1 MEQNSF
7 WQTERG
13 KAIVKLGLWLVFIL
27 ALIIFALVNKN
38 DNTIN
43 KENEGTEEKEVYEF
57 KKYDEM
63 IESLLDSNYE
73 FNYDIVINDTNYL
86 FNGTK
91 CNNEVLGYKESNMG
105 IIKYYI
111 SDNTYQVVLKEL
123 VPIEN
128 LYENIDI
135 NYLDL
140 NILFNNLNEYLY
152 NIEKNDNKRT
162 ITYKKDGYQV
172 EVITNLD
179 NITNINITVDN
190 NTYNL
195 SYNVIDACNIGVLS
209 E

>member
-1 MEQNSF
+1 MEKNSF

-13 KAIVKLGLWLVFIL
+13 KSLIKLGLWLIFIL
-27 ALIIFALVNKN
+27 AIIIFAYTNKN
-38 DNTIN
+38 DETVNNEN
-43 KENEGTEEKEVYEF
+43 KEIEEKETYEF

-63 IESLLDSNYE
+63 IDSLLNSNYE
-73 FNYDIVINDTNYL
+73 FNYDIVIDDNNYL

-105 IIKYYI
+105 IVKYYI
-111 SDNTYQVVLKEL
+111 SDNTYQVILKDL

-128 LYENIDI
+128 LYENIDT

-152 NIEKNDNKRT
+152 NIEKNEDTRV
-162 ITYKKDGYQV
+162 ITYKKEGYQV
-172 EVITNLD
+172 KVTTNLD
-179 NITNINITVDN
+179 NVTNINIVVDN

-195 SYNVIDACNIGVLS
+195 SYNVVNTCNIGVIS

>member
-1 MEQNSF
+1 MEKNSF

-13 KAIVKLGLWLVFIL
+13 KSLIKLGLWLIFIL
-27 ALIIFALVNKN
+27 AIIIFAYTNKN
-38 DNTIN
+38 DETVNNEN
-43 KENEGTEEKEVYEF
+43 KEIEEKETYEF

-63 IESLLDSNYE
+63 IDSLLNSNYE
-73 FNYDIVINDTNYL
+73 FNYDIVIDDNNYL

-105 IIKYYI
+105 IVKYYI
-111 SDNTYQVVLKEL
+111 SDNTYQVILKDL

-128 LYENIDI
+128 LYENIDT

-152 NIEKNDNKRT
+152 NIEKNEDTRV
-162 ITYKKDGYQV
+162 ITYKKEGYQV
-172 EVITNLD
+172 EVTTNLD
-179 NITNINITVDN
+179 NVTNINIVVDN

-195 SYNVIDACNIGVLS
+195 SYNVVDTCNIGVIS

>member
-13 KAIVKLGLWLVFIL
+13 KSLIKLGLWLIFIL
-27 ALIIFALVNKN
+27 AIIIFAYTNKN
-38 DNTIN
+38 DETVNNEN
-43 KENEGTEEKEVYEF
+43 KEIEEKETYEF

-63 IESLLDSNYE
+63 IDSLLNSNYE
-73 FNYDIVINDTNYL
+73 FNYDIVIDDNNYL

-105 IIKYYI
+105 IVKYYI
-111 SDNTYQVVLKEL
+111 SDNTYQVILKDL

-128 LYENIDI
+128 LYENIDT

-152 NIEKNDNKRT
+152 NIEKNEDTRV
-162 ITYKKDGYQV
+162 ITYKKEGYQV
-172 EVITNLD
+172 KVTTNLD
-179 NITNINITVDN
+179 NVTNINIVVDN

-195 SYNVIDACNIGVLS
+195 SYNVVDTCNIGVVS

>member
-43 KENEGTEEKEVYEF
+43 KENEETEEKEVYEF

-73 FNYDIVINDTNYL
+73 FNYDIVINDINYL

>member
-43 KENEGTEEKEVYEF
+43 KENEETEEKEVYEF

-179 NITNINITVDN
+179 NITNIKITVDN

>member
-13 KAIVKLGLWLVFIL
+13 KSLIKLGLWLIFIL
-27 ALIIFALVNKN
+27 AIIIFTYTNKN
-38 DNTIN
+38 DETVNNEN
-43 KENEGTEEKEVYEF
+43 KEIEEKETYEF

-63 IESLLDSNYE
+63 IDSLLNSNYE
-73 FNYDIVINDTNYL
+73 FNYDIVIDDNNYL

-105 IIKYYI
+105 IVKYYI
-111 SDNTYQVVLKEL
+111 SDNTYQVILKDL

-128 LYENIDI
+128 LYENIDT

-152 NIEKNDNKRT
+152 NIEKNEDTRV
-162 ITYKKDGYQV
+162 ITYKKEGYQV
-172 EVITNLD
+172 KVTTNLD
-179 NITNINITVDN
+179 NVTNINIVVDN

-195 SYNVIDACNIGVLS
+195 SYNVVDTCNIGVVS

>member
-13 KAIVKLGLWLVFIL
+13 KSLIKLGLWLIFIL
-27 ALIIFALVNKN
+27 AIIIFAYTNKN
-38 DNTIN
+38 DETVNNEN
-43 KENEGTEEKEVYEF
+43 KEIEEKETYEF

-63 IESLLDSNYE
+63 IDSLLKSNYE
-73 FNYDIVINDTNYL
+73 FNYDIVIDDNNYL

-105 IIKYYI
+105 IVKYYI
-111 SDNTYQVVLKEL
+111 SDNTYQVILKDL

-128 LYENIDI
+128 LYENIDT

-152 NIEKNDNKRT
+152 NIEKNEDTRV
-162 ITYKKDGYQV
+162 ITYKKEGYQV
-172 EVITNLD
+172 EVTTNLD
-179 NITNINITVDN
+179 NVTNINIVVDN

-195 SYNVIDACNIGVLS
+195 SYNVVDTCNIGVIS

>member
-43 KENEGTEEKEVYEF
+43 KENEETEEKEVYEF

-128 LYENIDI
+128 LYKNIDI

>member
-13 KAIVKLGLWLVFIL
+13 KSLIKLGLWMIFIL
-27 ALIIFALVNKN
+27 AIIIFAYTNKN
-38 DNTIN
+38 DETVNNEN
-43 KENEGTEEKEVYEF
+43 KEIEEKEIYEF

-63 IESLLDSNYE
+63 INSLLNSNYE
-73 FNYDIVINDTNYL
+73 FNYDIVISDTNYL

-91 CNNEVLGYKESNMG
+91 CNNEVLGYKESNVG

-111 SDNTYQVVLKEL
+111 SDNTYQVILKDL

-152 NIEKNDNKRT
+152 NIEKNEDTRV
-162 ITYKKDGYQV
+162 ITYKKEGYQV
-172 EVITNLD
+172 EVITDLE
-179 NITNINITVDN
+179 NITNINIVVDN

-195 SYNVIDACNIGVLS
+195 SYNIVDTCNIGVIS

>member
-13 KAIVKLGLWLVFIL
+13 KSLIKLGLWLIFIL
-27 ALIIFALVNKN
+27 AIIIFTYTNKN
-38 DNTIN
+38 DETVNNEN
-43 KENEGTEEKEVYEF
+43 KEIEEKETYEF

-63 IESLLDSNYE
+63 IDSLLNSNYE
-73 FNYDIVINDTNYL
+73 FNYDIVIDDNNYL

-105 IIKYYI
+105 IVKYYI
-111 SDNTYQVVLKEL
+111 SDNTYQVILKDL

-128 LYENIDI
+128 LYENIDT

-152 NIEKNDNKRT
+152 NIEKNEDTRV
-162 ITYKKDGYQV
+162 ITYKKEGYQV
-172 EVITNLD
+172 EVTTNLD
-179 NITNINITVDN
+179 NVTNINIVVDN

-195 SYNVIDACNIGVLS
+195 SYNVVDTCNIGVVS

>member
-1 MEQNSF
+1 MEKNSF

-13 KAIVKLGLWLVFIL
+13 KSLIKLGLWLIFIL
-27 ALIIFALVNKN
+27 AIIIFAYTNKN
-38 DNTIN
+38 DETVNNVN
-43 KENEGTEEKEVYEF
+43 KEIEEKETYEF

-63 IESLLDSNYE
+63 IDSLLNSNYE
-73 FNYDIVINDTNYL
+73 FNYDIVIDKNNYL

-105 IIKYYI
+105 IVKYYI
-111 SDNTYQVVLKEL
+111 SDNTYQVILNNL

-128 LYENIDI
+128 LYENIDT

-152 NIEKNDNKRT
+152 NIEKNEDTRV
-162 ITYKKDGYQV
+162 ITYKKEGYQV
-172 EVITNLD
+172 KVTTNLD
-179 NITNINITVDN
+179 NVTNINIVVDN

-195 SYNVIDACNIGVLS
+195 SYNVVDTCNIGVVS

>member
-43 KENEGTEEKEVYEF
+43 KENEETEEKEVYEF

-152 NIEKNDNKRT
+152 NIEKNDNKKT

>member
-1 MEQNSF
+1 MEKNSF

-13 KAIVKLGLWLVFIL
+13 KSLIKLGLWLIFIL
-27 ALIIFALVNKN
+27 AIIIFAYTNKN
-38 DNTIN
+38 DETVNNEN
-43 KENEGTEEKEVYEF
+43 KEIEEKETYEF

-63 IESLLDSNYE
+63 IDSLLNSNYE
-73 FNYDIVINDTNYL
+73 FNYDIVIDDNNYL

-91 CNNEVLGYKESNMG
+91 CNNEVLGYKESNIG
-105 IIKYYI
+105 IVKYYI
-111 SDNTYQVVLKEL
+111 SDNTYQVILKDL

-128 LYENIDI
+128 LYENIDT

-152 NIEKNDNKRT
+152 NIEKNEDTRV
-162 ITYKKDGYQV
+162 ITYKKEGYQV
-172 EVITNLD
+172 EVTTNL
-179 NITNINITVDN
+179 NNVTNINIVVDN

-195 SYNVIDACNIGVLS
+195 SYNVVDTCNIGVIS

>member
-38 DNTIN
+38 DNTII
-43 KENEGTEEKEVYEF
+43 KENEETEEKEVYEF

>member
-13 KAIVKLGLWLVFIL
+13 KSLIKLGLWLIFIL
-27 ALIIFALVNKN
+27 AIIIFAYTNKN
-38 DNTIN
+38 DETVNNEN
-43 KENEGTEEKEVYEF
+43 KEIEEKETYEF

-63 IESLLDSNYE
+63 IDSLLNSNYE
-73 FNYDIVINDTNYL
+73 FNYDIVIDDNNYL

-111 SDNTYQVVLKEL
+111 SDNTYQVILKDL

-128 LYENIDI
+128 LYENIDT

-152 NIEKNDNKRT
+152 NIEKNEDTRV
-162 ITYKKDGYQV
+162 ITYKKEGYQV
-172 EVITNLD
+172 KVTTNLD
-179 NITNINITVDN
+179 NVTNINIVVDN

-195 SYNVIDACNIGVLS
+195 SYNVVDTCNIGVVS

>member
-13 KAIVKLGLWLVFIL
+13 KSLIKLGLWLIFIL
-27 ALIIFALVNKN
+27 AIIIFAYTNKN
-38 DNTIN
+38 DETVNNEN
-43 KENEGTEEKEVYEF
+43 KEIEEKETYEF

-63 IESLLDSNYE
+63 IDSLLNSNYE
-73 FNYDIVINDTNYL
+73 FNYDIVIDDNNYL

-105 IIKYYI
+105 IVKYYI
-111 SDNTYQVVLKEL
+111 SDNTYQVILKDL

-128 LYENIDI
+128 LYENIDT

-152 NIEKNDNKRT
+152 NIKKNEDTRV
-162 ITYKKDGYQV
+162 ITYKKEGYQV
-172 EVITNLD
+172 KVTTNLD
-179 NITNINITVDN
+179 NVTNINIVVDN

-195 SYNVIDACNIGVLS
+195 SYNVVDTCNIGVVS

>member
-13 KAIVKLGLWLVFIL
+13 KSLIKLGLWLIFIL
-27 ALIIFALVNKN
+27 AIIIFAYTNKN
-38 DNTIN
+38 DETVNNEN
-43 KENEGTEEKEVYEF
+43 KEIEEKETYEF

-63 IESLLDSNYE
+63 IDSLLNSNYE
-73 FNYDIVINDTNYL
+73 FNYDIVIDDNNYL

-105 IIKYYI
+105 IVKYYI
-111 SDNTYQVVLKEL
+111 SDNTYQVILKDL

-128 LYENIDI
+128 LYENIDT

-152 NIEKNDNKRT
+152 NIEKNEDTRV
-162 ITYKKDGYQV
+162 ITYKKEGYQV
-172 EVITNLD
+172 KVTTNL
-179 NITNINITVDN
+179 NNVTNINIVVDN

-195 SYNVIDACNIGVLS
+195 SYNVVDTCNIGVIS

>member
-43 KENEGTEEKEVYEF
+43 KENEETEEKEVYEF

>member
-13 KAIVKLGLWLVFIL
+13 KAIAKLGLWLVFIL

-43 KENEGTEEKEVYEF
+43 KENEETEEKEVYEF

-128 LYENIDI
+128 LYKNIDI

>member
-43 KENEGTEEKEVYEF
+43 KENEETEEKEVYEF

-195 SYNVIDACNIGVLS
+195 SYDVIDACNIGVLS

>member
-43 KENEGTEEKEVYEF
+43 KENEETEEKEVYEF

-172 EVITNLD
+172 EIITNLD

>member
-1 MEQNSF
+1 MEKNSF

-13 KAIVKLGLWLVFIL
+13 KSLIKLGLWLIFIL
-27 ALIIFALVNKN
+27 AIIIFAYTNKN
-38 DNTIN
+38 DETVNNEN
-43 KENEGTEEKEVYEF
+43 KEIEEKETYEF

-63 IESLLDSNYE
+63 IDSLLNSNYE
-73 FNYDIVINDTNYL
+73 FNYDIVIDDNNYL

-105 IIKYYI
+105 IVKYYI
-111 SDNTYQVVLKEL
+111 SDNTYQVILKDL

-128 LYENIDI
+128 LYENIDT

-152 NIEKNDNKRT
+152 NIEKNEDTRV
-162 ITYKKDGYQV
+162 ITYKKEGYQV
-172 EVITNLD
+172 KVTTNLD
-179 NITNINITVDN
+179 NVTNINIVVDN

-195 SYNVIDACNIGVLS
+195 SYNVVDTCNIGVVS

>member
-43 KENEGTEEKEVYEF
+43 KENEETEEKEVYEF

-91 CNNEVLGYKESNMG
+91 CNNEILGYKESNMG

-190 NTYNL
+190 NIYNL

>member
-1 MEQNSF
+1 MEQNRF

-43 KENEGTEEKEVYEF
+43 KENEETEEKEVYEF